1 MMTWILG
8 NIVKQIESGTGSW
21 RAESRGGKSLANEQ
35 GELYDKKHLKSD
47 VLQEAEQLQHKNLI
61 QIKWTDGYRGSDIER
76 IRYRLEDKEKFY
88 ALYQQEV
95 DAGFLPKQEKIRLY
109 QEFLNHQ
116 LSKVKKKWI
125 REYYEDL
132 LKRSENKRK
141 TDVFELLNQEKKY
154 APCFVGLDEIEE
166 SIFKRIF
173 SKKYLGN
180 TKTFEKEMEGHI
192 ISAAQE
198 KKYAPCFVGLDEIEE
213 SIFKRIFSKKYLGNT
228 KTFEKEMEG
237 HIISAAKNFCLDV
250 EKEMDDTTVLQQLFI
265 EEYAQE
271 LSLKGELHF
280 RIKEENGN
288 FQEINT
294 GCYCFGTTLNSQTL
308 EHAVLNQE
316 QKIQKIVIFENKAN
330 YISAPYK
337 AGVLYVFSHGYFSPK
352 ECRFLK
358 ELYQVLKNG
367 QVQYFHSGDLDYGG
381 IKIFQYIRKTI
392 FPELEPLQMDIHT
405 YEAYQEFAEKIEAET
420 LEKLKLVQDEN
431 PQIQELIRKLL
442 ETGKGMEQECFL
454 IEKRGNH
461 I

>member
-1 MMTWILG
+1 MTWILEK
-8 NIVKQIESGTGSW
+8 IVTQIESGTESW
-21 RAESRGGKSLANEQ
+21 RAESQGGKSLSNEH

-47 VLQEAEQLQHKNLI
+47 VVQEAIQLQNRNLI
-61 QIKWTDGYRGSDIER
+61 QIDWVKGYRGSDIER
-76 IRYRLEDKEKFY
+76 IRYRLEEKAVFY
-88 ALYQQEV
+88 ILYQQEV
-95 DAGFLPKQEKIRLY
+95 DADFLPKQEKVRLY
-109 QEFLNHQ
+109 QEFLKCQ

-141 TDVFELLNQEKKY
+141 MDVFELLAQEKKY
-154 APCFVGLDEIEE
+154 APCFLGLDEIEE

-180 TKTFEKEMEGHI
+180 TKI
-192 ISAAQE
+192 
-198 KKYAPCFVGLDEIEE
+198 
-213 SIFKRIFSKKYLGNT
+213 
-228 KTFEKEMEG
+228 FEKEMEG
-237 HIISAAKNFCLDV
+237 HIISAAKKFCPDI
-250 EKEMDDTTVLQQLFI
+250 EREMDDTTILQQLFI

-280 RIKEENGN
+280 RIKEENGS

-352 ECRFLK
+352 ECRFLT
-358 ELYQVLKNG
+358 ELYQVLKKNK
-367 QVQYFHSGDLDYGG
+367 VSYFHSGDLDYGG
-381 IKIFQYIRKTI
+381 IKIFQHIRRVI
-392 FPELEPLQMDIHT
+392 FPELQPLQMDVDT
-405 YEAYQEFAEKIEAET
+405 YESYQEFAEELEPET
-420 LEKLKLVQDEN
+420 LEKLKQVQDEN
-431 PQIQELIRKLL
+431 IQIKKLIGKLL
-442 ETGKGMEQECFL
+442 ETGKGIEQECFL
-454 IEKRGNH
+454 IEKRGNRT
-461 I
+461 

>member
-1 MMTWILG
+1 MTWILEK
-8 NIVKQIESGTGSW
+8 IVTQIESGTESW
-21 RAESRGGKSLANEQ
+21 RAESQGGKSLSNEH

-47 VLQEAEQLQHKNLI
+47 VVQEAIQLQNRNLI
-61 QIKWTDGYRGSDIER
+61 QIDWVKGYRGSDIER
-76 IRYRLEDKEKFY
+76 IRYRLEEKAAFY
-88 ALYQQEV
+88 ILYQQEV
-95 DAGFLPKQEKIRLY
+95 DAGFLPKQEKVRLY
-109 QEFLNHQ
+109 QEFLKRQ

-141 TDVFELLNQEKKY
+141 TDTLELLNQEKKY

-192 ISAAQE
+192 ISAA
-198 KKYAPCFVGLDEIEE
+198 
-213 SIFKRIFSKKYLGNT
+213 
-228 KTFEKEMEG
+228 
-237 HIISAAKNFCLDV
+237 KNFCRDV
-250 EKEMDDTTVLQQLFI
+250 EKEMDDTTILQQLFI

-280 RIKEENGN
+280 RIKEENGS

-352 ECRFLK
+352 ECRFLT
-358 ELYQVLKNG
+358 ELYQVLKKNK
-367 QVQYFHSGDLDYGG
+367 VSYFHSGDLDYGG
-381 IKIFQYIRKTI
+381 IKIFQHIRRMI
-392 FPELEPLQMDIHT
+392 FPELQPLQMDVDT
-405 YEAYQEFAEKIEAET
+405 YEAYQEFAEELETET
-420 LEKLKLVQDEN
+420 LEKLKQVQDEN

-442 ETGKGMEQECFL
+442 ETGKGIEQECFL
-454 IEKRGNH
+454 IEKRGNRT
-461 I
+461 

>member
-1 MMTWILG
+1 MMTWILE
-8 NIVKQIESGTGSW
+8 NIVKQIESGTESW

-116 LSKVKKKWI
+116 LLKVKKKWI

-132 LKRSENKRK
+132 LKCSENKRK
-141 TDVFELLNQEKKY
+141 TDVFELLN
-154 APCFVGLDEIEE
+154 
-166 SIFKRIF
+166 
-173 SKKYLGN
+173 
-180 TKTFEKEMEGHI
+180 
-192 ISAAQE
+192 QE

-358 ELYQVLKNG
+358 ELYQVLKDE

>member
-1 MMTWILG
+1 MTWILEK
-8 NIVKQIESGTGSW
+8 IVTQIESGTESW
-21 RAESRGGKSLANEQ
+21 RAESQGGKSLSNEH

-47 VLQEAEQLQHKNLI
+47 VVQEAIQLQNRNLI
-61 QIKWTDGYRGSDIER
+61 QIDWVKGYRGSDIER
-76 IRYRLEDKEKFY
+76 IRYRLEEKAAFY
-88 ALYQQEV
+88 ILYQQEV
-95 DAGFLPKQEKIRLY
+95 DAGFLPKQEKVRLY
-109 QEFLNHQ
+109 QEFLKRQ

-125 REYYEDL
+125 REYYKDL

-141 TDVFELLNQEKKY
+141 ADVFELLEQEKKY
-154 APCFVGLDEIEE
+154 APCFL
-166 SIFKRIF
+166 
-173 SKKYLGN
+173 
-180 TKTFEKEMEGHI
+180 
-192 ISAAQE
+192 
-198 KKYAPCFVGLDEIEE
+198 GLDEIEE

-237 HIISAAKNFCLDV
+237 HIISAAKKFCPDV
-250 EKEMDDTTVLQQLFI
+250 EREMDDTTILQQLFI

-280 RIKEENGN
+280 RIKEENGS

-308 EHAVLNQE
+308 EHAVLDQE

-352 ECRFLK
+352 ECRFLT
-358 ELYQVLKNG
+358 ELYQVLKKNG
-367 QVQYFHSGDLDYGG
+367 VSYFHSGDLDYGG
-381 IKIFQYIRKTI
+381 IKIFQHIRRVI
-392 FPELEPLQMDIHT
+392 FPELQPLQMDVDT
-405 YEAYQEFAEKIEAET
+405 YEAYQEFAEELETET
-420 LEKLKLVQDEN
+420 LEKLKQVQDEN

-442 ETGKGMEQECFL
+442 ETGKGIEQECFL

>member
-1 MMTWILG
+1 MMTWILE
-8 NIVKQIESGTGSW
+8 NIVKQIESGTESW
-21 RAESRGGKSLANEQ
+21 RAESRGGKSLANEH

-47 VLQEAEQLQHKNLI
+47 VLQEAIQLQNRNLI
-61 QIKWTDGYRGSDIER
+61 QIDWVKGYRGSDIER
-76 IRYRLEDKEKFY
+76 IRYRLEEKAAFY
-88 ALYQQEV
+88 ILYQQEV
-95 DAGFLPKQEKIRLY
+95 DSGFLPKQEKVRLY
-109 QEFLNHQ
+109 QEFLKRQ

-125 REYYEDL
+125 REYYNDL

-141 TDVFELLNQEKKY
+141 ADVFELLEQEKKY
-154 APCFVGLDEIEE
+154 APCFL
-166 SIFKRIF
+166 
-173 SKKYLGN
+173 
-180 TKTFEKEMEGHI
+180 
-192 ISAAQE
+192 
-198 KKYAPCFVGLDEIEE
+198 GLDEIEE

-237 HIISAAKNFCLDV
+237 HIISAAKKFCPDV
-250 EKEMDDTTVLQQLFI
+250 EREMDDTTILQQLFI

-280 RIKEENGN
+280 RIKEENGS

-308 EHAVLNQE
+308 EHAVLDQE

-337 AGVLYVFSHGYFSPK
+337 DGILYLFSHGYFSPK

-358 ELYQVLKNG
+358 QLHQVLKN
-367 QVQYFHSGDLDYGG
+367 QTSCEVQYFHSGDLDYGG

-392 FPELEPLQMDIHT
+392 FPELEPLQMDVET
-405 YEAYQEFAEKIEAET
+405 YEAYQEFAEELETET
-420 LEKLKLVQDEN
+420 LEKLKQVQDEN

-442 ETGKGMEQECFL
+442 ETGKGIEQECFL
-454 IEKRGNH
+454 IEKRGNRT
-461 I
+461 